1 MLEVMEYLTDFFDEG
16 NAVDIIYLDFKKAF
30 DSVPHQRLLVKIKSY
45 GISGNLYNWI
55 TDFLTGRSQ
64 RVRVENDF
72 SNHAQV
78 LSGIPQGSIL
88 GPILFTIFIND
99 ISDGIESVCR
109 VFADDTKVFNSV
121 HNAQILQNDINKLVT
136 WTKLWEL
143 HFNIDKCKVMHLGRS
158 NNNFDYTMVDC
169 TDTNKTISACTEEKD
184 LGVLFDQQL
193 SFKNHIQMA
202 IKKANKI
209 LGIIKRTFTHMDS
222 DTFLRLYK
230 TMVRPHLEYGNVIW
244 DPHLKG
250 LSQDLERVQRRATRM
265 VKECS
270 HLTYI
275 ERLTYLNLFS
285 LKYRRFRGSLIQT
298 FKIINKVDDVDPNDF
313 YTFNNGNTRYADFK
327 IFIKRSKL
335 DIRKYCFSNRTAR
348 AWNNLAI
355 KTRKAKSVNTF
366 KRLLDMDHKKDIG
379 VFEYD

>member
-1 MLEVMEYLTDFFDEG
+1 MNDLNLYSNCQHGFRKKRSCMTQLLEVMEYLTDFFDEG

-285 LKYRRFRGSLIQT
+285 FKYRVLEAVL
-298 FKIINKVDDVDPNDF
+298 FK
-313 YTFNNGNTRYADFK
+313 
-327 IFIKRSKL
+327 
-335 DIRKYCFSNRTAR
+335 
-348 AWNNLAI
+348 
-355 KTRKAKSVNTF
+355 
-366 KRLLDMDHKKDIG
+366 LLK
-379 VFEYD
+379 